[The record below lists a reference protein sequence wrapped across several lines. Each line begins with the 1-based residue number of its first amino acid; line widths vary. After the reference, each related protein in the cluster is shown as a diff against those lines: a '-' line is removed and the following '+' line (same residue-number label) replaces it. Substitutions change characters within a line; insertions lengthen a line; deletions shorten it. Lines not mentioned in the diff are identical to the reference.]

1 MIAPRPT
8 TMFGTMSTSP
18 NEMLA
23 DALEARNIEAA
34 AALRDGRRM
43 RAERGRAAVLTAAYE
58 LVNSGEHT
66 TIAMIAERAGVSER
80 TVFRYFPDREALMAG
95 IAGELFPIIEPYV
108 ALDVPD
114 VDFDARLDQLLRR
127 RVELVQIGGRFAAA
141 VDHEARSSALGQAL
155 RALRTEQLREQTRL
169 FLGPDVV
176 ERNAAVLP
184 VIDALLDHTPITGLL
199 DGNSADDVVAMLRVA
214 VERLLQR

>member
-1 MIAPRPT
+1 
-8 TMFGTMSTSP
+8 MSVSP
-18 NEMLA
+18 NDLLA

-58 LVNSGEHT
+58 LVNSGGPT

-108 ALDVPD
+108 SHDVPD
-114 VDFDARLDQLLRR
+114 GDFAMRLEELLRR

-141 VDHEARSSALGQAL
+141 VDHEAHSSPLGQAL
-155 RALRTEQLREQTRL
+155 RALRMEQLREQTRL
-169 FLGPDVV
+169 FIGADVV
-176 ERNAAVLP
+176 ERNASVMP
-184 VIDALLDHTPITGLL
+184 VIDALLDHAAITRLL
-199 DGNSADDVVAMLRVA
+199 DANSPDEVVGMLRVA
-214 VERLLQR
+214 VERLLVA

>member
-1 MIAPRPT
+1 MESARST
-8 TMFGTMSTSP
+8 TTFDVMSVSP
-18 NEMLA
+18 NDLLA

-58 LVNSGEHT
+58 LVNSGGPT

-108 ALDVPD
+108 ALDVPAG
-114 VDFDARLDQLLRR
+114 DFTSRLDELLRR
-127 RVELVQIGGRFAAA
+127 RVELVQIAGRFAAA
-141 VDHEARSSALGQAL
+141 TDHEARSSPLGQAVRSL
-155 RALRTEQLREQTRL
+155 RMERLREQTRL
-169 FLGPDVV
+169 FLGNEVV
-176 ERNAAVLP
+176 EANSAVMP
-184 VIDALLDHTPITGLL
+184 VIDALLDHTAITGLL
-199 DGNSADDVVAMLRVA
+199 DANAPEAVIDMLRVA
-214 VERLLQR
+214 VNRLLDI